1 MDLAQVISALNQNTA
16 ETEQTKAGMKSAY
29 GAAIGATG
37 EAASAI
43 TRAGEANA
51 IIKSQEEKGLLEA
64 QNQSRRMATANGT
77 NLSSENEILTI
88 LGQQQRQQA
97 LEVSERA
104 KRVDAIAQAAN
115 LGNPFGLLFDI
126 FYGDGE
132 RRALESGRAQLEA
145 TTQSIQSLNQATQ
158 TTALTQKTIAE
169 TKSDATLAATEEL
182 ALAKAAEAVADR
194 KIQMASLNVD
204 MLKSVNSL
212 SQQQLNN
219 VFKQWQAE
227 ESAEHRAFIR
237 MQKEAVLKAKMAEEA
252 SFDEIIN
259 YHNEGIKV
267 LGGAPI
273 ANRQQFETFRKMG
286 KDVQARMDLAIQ
298 KGFEL
303 TQTGKLSFGNT
314 PMEALSLKQAYNVQV
329 PPIQQPVFNYLD
341 QWVQELE
348 ADPGNVLVSLGL
360 ESSPLQA
367 DAAYKKAKPA
377 EKEEIRNLAI
387 QRRFIQEANNLSLD
401 NPSGLLALPPID
413 SLQGQAILD
422 ENPFLSK
429 YVKPSVEAGGGI
441 AFNPGK
447 FIQMAEKDI
456 ISGEL
461 STSDVAS
468 GLEAMSKELFA
479 QGILAKGL
487 TSAFGLPE
495 LREYPV
501 TVTTSSVET
510 KGFSPTANASP
521 FSPVQYVPRPLQV
534 SRKVDILD
542 PAAWNNYLNEY
553 LRRVY
558 TSNALGAVRNGQ
570 Q

>member
-1 MDLAQVISALNQNTA
+1 MDLASLINAVNKNSAANQ
-16 ETEQTKAGMKSAY
+16 ETIAGMKSSY
-29 GAAIGATG
+29 GAAIAATG
-37 EAASAI
+37 DAANQIA
-43 TRAGEANA
+43 RAGQAAATIQTQEA
-51 IIKSQEEKGLLEA
+51 KGSLEA
-64 QNQSRRMATANGT
+64 QENTRRMATANGT
-77 NLSSENEILTI
+77 NLSESNEILTL
-88 LGQQQRQQA
+88 LGDKQRQQA

-104 KRVDAIAQAAN
+104 SRVDAITQAAN

-126 FYGDGE
+126 FYGDSE
-132 RRALESGRAQLEA
+132 RAALESGQRELES
-145 TTQSIQSLNQATQ
+145 TTQSIQALNQATQ
-158 TTALTQKTIAE
+158 TTAITQKAIAQ
-169 TKSDATLAATEEL
+169 TQTDATVAATEEL
-182 ALAKAAEAVADR
+182 ALAQAAEAVADR
-194 KIQMASLNVD
+194 KVRMASLNVD

-219 VFKQWQAE
+219 VFRQWQAE
-227 ESAEHRAFIR
+227 ESAEHRAFLKT
-237 MQKEAVLKAKMAEEA
+237 QKEEALKAKMAEEA
-252 SFDEIIN
+252 SFDEVIN

-303 TQTGKLSFGNT
+303 TQTGKLTFGNT

-329 PPIQQPVFNYLD
+329 PPVQQPVFNYLD

-377 EKEEIRNLAI
+377 EREQIRNLAI

-413 SLQGQAILD
+413 NLQGSTILD
-422 ENPFLSK
+422 ENPFLAK

-441 AFNPGK
+441 AFNPGQY
-447 FIQMAEKDI
+447 IQMAERDI

-468 GLEAMSKELFA
+468 GLEAMSKELFT
-479 QGILAKGL
+479 QGVLAKGL

-510 KGFSPTANASP
+510 KGFNPTANATP

-558 TSNALGAVRNGQ
+558 TSSALGAVRNGQ
-570 Q
+570 